1 MYSRERSTWSPEA
14 RDIRRVMSEERR
26 KRQAARQTDS
36 AKTKKALPYI
46 IILALF
52 AAAYLYLYHKDHKYD
67 SFARCLAGK
76 NAKMYGLYWC
86 PHCADQKHEFGSSFR
101 YVPYVECASENDPH
115 ELTPACK
122 AAGVKLF
129 PSWQFGAD
137 PPKEGVLSLEALSD
151 KTGCSLP

>member
-1 MYSRERSTWSPEA
+1 
-14 RDIRRVMSEERR
+14 VSEESR
-26 KRQAARQTDS
+26 KRQQASEKDAS
-36 AKTKKALPYI
+36 KTKRVILYI
-46 IILALF
+46 VVAALF
-52 AAAYLYLYHKDHKYD
+52 AGAYLAGRYYKNHKYD
-67 SFARCLAGK
+67 SFARCIATK

-86 PHCADQKHEFGSSFR
+86 SHCADQKREFGSAFR
-101 YVPYVECASENDPH
+101 YIPYIECASENDPH

-137 PPKEGVLSLEALSD
+137 PPKEGVLTLQELSQ

>member
-1 MYSRERSTWSPEA
+1 M
-14 RDIRRVMSEERR
+14 
-26 KRQAARQTDS
+26 
-36 AKTKKALPYI
+36 
-46 IILALF
+46 ILYVLIAALF
-52 AAAYLYLYHKDHKYD
+52 AGAYLAGRYYKNHKYD
-67 SFARCLAGK
+67 SFARCIATK

-86 PHCADQKHEFGSSFR
+86 SHCADQKREFGSAFR
-101 YVPYVECASENDPH
+101 YIPYIECASENDPH

-137 PPKEGVLSLEALSD
+137 PPREGVLTLQELSQ